1 MKAGILYPAS
11 KQYPAGGVQFCEGI
25 KKATRSTGIALSWES
40 VDHGG
45 SEDVVVKAA
54 EKLFIINEVEVLVA
68 FLDYRVLEKLS
79 ALAGGLS
86 KQVLVVNPGAN
97 YPLNWQNPA
106 GENLSFLTL
115 QQAFS
120 CYLSGSRAAQ
130 VPPTALM
137 GMLYDAGYL
146 QTYAF
151 DRGINEHGGEITA
164 QYYSKDFG
172 LRPLNDAVAIGQ
184 FLQAHQPLS
193 VGLTADAQS
202 GYFFC
207 KAMADAGYSHAVY
220 GSPMLAEW
228 KAEPGEVTAWPF
240 TLEVCT
246 AFSAQI
252 PAHAEWCRQKGVAE
266 TPFGVLGYEA
276 GLWLE
281 AVWQSGQSMAG
292 NNWGNLTGC
301 LQECTLLWDAAIR
314 HYRRPQYR
322 LRLDANTTAW
332 TLQPEADIEGGWLRF
347 TGELINTPVS
357 GWTNTYL
364 CY

>member
-1 MKAGILYPAS
+1 MRAGILYPAS
-11 KQYPAGGVQFCEGI
+11 KQYPAGGLQFCDGL
-25 KKATRSTGIALSWES
+25 KKATSEAGIAMSWES

-45 SEDVVVKAA
+45 SEEVVVKAA
-54 EKLFIINEVEVLVA
+54 EKLLIVDDVEVLVA

-79 ALAGGLS
+79 ALAGSLN

-106 GENLSFLTL
+106 GDNLSFLTL

-120 CYLSGSRAAQ
+120 CYLSGRNTALADT
-130 VPPTALM
+130 TALM

-146 QTYAF
+146 QAYAF
-151 DRGINEHGGEITA
+151 DRGSSEHGGTIA
-164 QYYSKDFG
+164 AHYYSKDSG
-172 LRPLNDAVAIGQ
+172 LRPLSDTSVISQ
-184 FLQAHQPLS
+184 FLQAHQPAS
-193 VGLTADAQS
+193 VGLIADAQS

-207 KAMADAGYSHAVY
+207 KAMADAGYSHAIY

-252 PAHAEWCRQKGVAE
+252 QAHAEWCRQKQLAE

-276 GLWLE
+276 GMWLN
-281 AVWQSGQSMAG
+281 AVWQSLQ
-292 NNWGNLTGC
+292 NNADITFGNLSGC
-301 LQECTLLWDAAIR
+301 LQESTLVWDATTR
-314 HYRRPQYR
+314 HYTRPQFS
-322 LRLDANTTAW
+322 LRLEANTPDWKA
-332 TLQPEADIEGGWLRF
+332 QPLEDQQVGWLKF
-347 TGELINTPVS
+347 SGELINTPVS